1 VLGIRLR
8 DLYATKDTYVSNA
21 LTRGVNLSWLS
32 KQTGVADGTPR
43 RHYGKFIHADAAD
56 VFELS
61 KIDSE
66 STERVHFAPRLPLL
80 GANDRENLS
89 IYKEKLV
96 EQKGFEPARKTRKPK

>member
-1 VLGIRLR
+1 M
-8 DLYATKDTYVSNA
+8 
-21 LTRGVNLSWLS
+21 
-32 KQTGVADGTPR
+32 ADGTLR

-56 VFELS
+56 AFELS

-80 GANDRENLS
+80 GAIDRKNPS

-96 EQKGFEPARKTRKPK
+96 EQKGFEPFNKIKKAK